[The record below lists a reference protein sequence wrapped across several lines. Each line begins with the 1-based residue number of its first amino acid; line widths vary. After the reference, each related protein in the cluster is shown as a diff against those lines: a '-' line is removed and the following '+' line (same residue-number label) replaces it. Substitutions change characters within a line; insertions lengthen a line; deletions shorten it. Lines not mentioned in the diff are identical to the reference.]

1 MLFLLFLVET
11 TKMKETSQSTS
22 ATKNRRKKIYS
33 RGAFS
38 SKFGR
43 YDNYISRL
51 QGNTHHPT

>member
-43 YDNYISRL
+43 YDNYIS
-51 QGNTHHPT
+51 